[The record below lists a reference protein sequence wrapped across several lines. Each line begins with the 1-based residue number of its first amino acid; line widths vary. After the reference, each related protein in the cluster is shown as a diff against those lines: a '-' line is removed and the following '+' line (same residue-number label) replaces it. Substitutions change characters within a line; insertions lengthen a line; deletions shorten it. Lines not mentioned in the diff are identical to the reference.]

1 MPTISSMAR
10 NTYTAYKGLGSTAAM
25 FNNASDSAKWSAYSS
40 SSADSSN
47 AVLTG
52 LMGISSS
59 KAELLSTYNSA
70 AKTFKTDFN
79 STMGA
84 LKDSA
89 AAMKNLRFK
98 PGEGEEYA
106 ITTKTA
112 EDGTTTT
119 EYSAPLKKTLGAIKD
134 FIGDYNEAIGFFN
147 ENADVSARVKNLASA
162 FGDTTYRSGT
172 LSKIGI
178 SVNNSGKMTINE
190 GKLAQS
196 LVDNPGQV
204 EAVLGKGGL
213 TSKAESNVSLANSQ
227 SEQLFPSVS
236 STLGKDFKNSEMY
249 TGQSLL
255 RISQYSSVG
264 NFLSLLA

>member
-1 MPTISSMAR
+1 MATISSMAR
-10 NTYTAYKGLGSTAAM
+10 NTYTAYKGLGSTI
-25 FNNASDSAKWSAYSS
+25 FSGASDTKWSAYSS
-40 SSADSSN
+40 ASANSSN

-70 AKTFKTDFN
+70 AKTFKTDFG
-79 STMGA
+79 SAMSA

-89 AAMKNLRFK
+89 AAMKNFSFAPAEK
-98 PGEGEEYA
+98 GDYA

-119 EYSAPLKKTLGAIKD
+119 EYSDSLKKTLGAIKD
-134 FIGDYNEAIGFFN
+134 FIGDYNDAIGFFN

-162 FGDTTYRSGT
+162 FGDTTYRAGT

-190 GKLAQS
+190 GKLAQA

-204 EAVLGKGGL
+204 ETILGKGGL
-213 TSKAESNVSLANSQ
+213 ASKAESNVSLANSQ

>member
-1 MPTISSMAR
+1 MATISSMAN
-10 NTYTAYKGLGSTAAM
+10 NTYTAYKGLGSSM
-25 FNNASDSAKWSAYSS
+25 FGSASSSAKWSAYSS

-70 AKTFKTDFN
+70 AKTFKTDFD
-79 STMGA
+79 STMSA
-84 LKDSA
+84 LKTSA
-89 AAMKNLRFK
+89 SAMKGLQFK
-98 PGEGEEYA
+98 PDENAKYT

-119 EYSAPLKKTLGAIKD
+119 EYSDSLKKTLGAIKD
-134 FIGDYNEAIGFFN
+134 FVGDYNDAIGFFN
-147 ENADVSARVKNLASA
+147 ENAEVSARVKNLASA
-162 FGDTTYRSGT
+162 FSDTTYRGGT
-172 LSKIGI
+172 LAKIGI
-178 SVNNSGKMTINE
+178 SVNSSGKMTINE

-196 LVDNPGQV
+196 LVDDPGQV
-204 EAVLGKGGL
+204 EAILGKDGL
-213 TSKAESNVSLANSQ
+213 ASKAESNVSLANSQ
-227 SEQLFPSVS
+227 ANNLFPSVS

>member
-1 MPTISSMAR
+1 MSTISSMAR
-10 NTYTAYKGLGSTAAM
+10 NTYTAYKSLGTSAM
-25 FNNASDSAKWSAYSS
+25 FGNSSGSSAWSAYSS

-70 AKTFKTDFN
+70 AKTFKTDFG
-79 STMGA
+79 SAMSA
-84 LKDSA
+84 LKTSA
-89 AAMKNLRFK
+89 SAMKSLSFK
-98 PGEGEEYA
+98 PGEGEQYA
-106 ITTKTA
+106 IMTKTA
-112 EDGTTTT
+112 EDGSTVT
-119 EYSAPLKKTLGAIKD
+119 EYSDSLKKTLGAIKD
-134 FIGDYNEAIGFFN
+134 FVGDYNEAIGFFN

-162 FGDTTYRSGT
+162 FSDTTYRSGT

-178 SVNNSGKMTINE
+178 SVNSSGKMTINE
-190 GKLAQS
+190 SKLAQA
-196 LVDNPGQV
+196 LVDDPGQV
-204 EAVLGKGGL
+204 ETILGKGGL
-213 TSKAESNVSLANSQ
+213 ASKAESNVSLANAQ
-227 SEQLFPSVS
+227 ADRLFPSVD

-264 NFLSLLA
+264 NFLSLLT